1 MLGLCSW
8 FLTAK
13 KMTVLPEMR
22 PISTLGRLYIYAIH
36 GYVTEVMF
44 TAAWEFVVNLNW
56 KFPGNTSVWS
66 LFIYGLSTLMIERLY
81 LLLDGRT
88 PLLLRAVIYTVW
100 TYCWEF
106 STGYILRHF
115 NACPWDYTPFEGD
128 FMGLVTLEYA
138 PLWFIGGIIAEK
150 IVIKNTLKLC
160 WVPDSCSIVCN
171 GSYNCSQTDVNQP
184 AEVRGQSE
192 DTVKQKAA

>member
-1 MLGLCSW
+1 MRKCIS
-8 FLTAK
+8 TAD
-13 KMTVLPEMR
+13 MTELQ

-66 LFIYGLSTLMIERLY
+66 LFIYGLSTLIIEKMYIRLRDHMSLFWRAIIYMI
-81 LLLDGRT
+81 
-88 PLLLRAVIYTVW
+88 W

-106 STGYILRHF
+106 STGYILKHF
-115 NACPWDYTPFEGD
+115 DACPWDYTPFEGD

-138 PLWFIGGIIAEK
+138 PLWFIGGIVGEQ
-150 IVIKNTLKLC
+150 IVIKNALRLHWAPSKHDVDGDVAT
-160 WVPDSCSIVCN
+160 VTN
-171 GSYNCSQTDVNQP
+171 GDVATVTYGDVATVTNG
-184 AEVRGQSE
+184 A
-192 DTVKQKAA
+192 VKQKNQ

>member
-1 MLGLCSW
+1 MS
-8 FLTAK
+8 F
-13 KMTVLPEMR
+13 EHQ

-66 LFIYGLSTLMIERLY
+66 LFIYGLSSLMIEKLY
-81 LLLDGRT
+81 LVLNDRM
-88 PLLLRAVIYTVW
+88 PLLVRAIIYTVW

-106 STGYILRHF
+106 STGYVLRYF

-138 PLWFIGGIIAEK
+138 PLWFIGAIICEQ
-150 IVIKNTLKLC
+150 VVVKNTLKLC
-160 WVPDSCSIVCN
+160 WVPDSTAIICN
-171 GSYNCSQTDVNQP
+171 GQFDAQVLTDKVTMKMESKHLKS
-184 AEVRGQSE
+184 A
-192 DTVKQKAA
+192 